1 MSIKD
6 ALVPK
11 QVPGQLIPSRVE
23 DEIVPE
29 QQLELMQNIGDQ
41 IVPPPC
47 KRSGLIVVA
56 LEKNNIG
63 PIFMQEEIALNTPVF
78 FAVATGS
85 TLTCTE
91 GVARGFN
98 PKLGD

>member
-1 MSIKD
+1 MMSHIYVGIESQMSIKD

-47 KRSGLIVVA
+47 KRSGLIVVG
-56 LEKNNIG
+56 LEKNNIV
-63 PIFMQEEIALNTPVF
+63 LY
-78 FAVATGS
+78 
-85 TLTCTE
+85 LC
-91 GVARGFN
+91 R
-98 PKLGD
+98 KR

>member
-1 MSIKD
+1 MMSHIYVGIESQMSIKD
-6 ALVPK
+6 ALVRK
-11 QVPGQLIPSRVE
+11 QVPRQLIPSRVE

-56 LEKNNIG
+56 LEKNNI
-63 PIFMQEEIALNTPVF
+63 ILY
-78 FAVATGS
+78 
-85 TLTCTE
+85 LC
-91 GVARGFN
+91 R
-98 PKLGD
+98 KR